1 MGEMHYIT
9 LETESKKPREPTRNI
24 RGKRKR
30 STDRSRIV
38 KRAYLSIL

>member
-9 LETESKKPREPTRNI
+9 SETDSKKPREPTRNI
-24 RGKRKR
+24 HGKRKR
-30 STDRSRIV
+30 STDRSLVV